1 MSVLIVKKPS
11 ESNSRFV
18 GRGAYKDN
26 RGAKSLFWVGAHR
39 SVPGGPPGQSDPGL
53 KWFFSR
59 WSFETYGKL
68 PKIRCLVLKKSVN

>member
-11 ESNSRFV
+11 ESDSSFV

-39 SVPGGPPGQSDPGL
+39 SVSDPD
-53 KWFFSR
+53 
-59 WSFETYGKL
+59 
-68 PKIRCLVLKKSVN
+68 VA